1 MLNTETYLNRP
12 NSYLMAVLM
21 NAYKIT
27 RERYRKYLGVSL
39 GYLNNKFHRS
49 SFSIRDM
56 YILMYLIYFDD
67 SDKREALSGY
77 LKLTGDWERIEALR
91 VSENSGGES
100 K

>member
-12 NSYLMAVLM
+12 NSYLIAVCM

-27 RERYRKYLGVSL
+27 KKKYAKYLGVSL
-39 GYLNNKFHRS
+39 GYLSNKFHRS
-49 SFSIRDM
+49 SFSIRDI
-56 YILMYLIYFDD
+56 YILMYLICFDN
-67 SDKREALSGY
+67 SDKREDLSGY
-77 LKLTGDWERIEALR
+77 LKLTGDWERIEKLR

>member
-12 NSYLMAVLM
+12 NSYLMAVVM
-21 NAYKIT
+21 NGYKIT
-27 RERYRKYLGVSL
+27 KKKYAKYLGVSYA
-39 GYLNNKFHRS
+39 YLNNKFNRN

-56 YILMYLIYFDD
+56 YILAYLIYFDD

-77 LKLTGDWERIEALR
+77 LKLTGDWKRIEALR
-91 VSENSGGES
+91 VSEGDES

>member
-12 NSYLMAVLM
+12 NSYLIAVVM
-21 NAYKIT
+21 NGYKIS
-27 RERYRKYLGVSL
+27 RKKYAKYLGVSYA
-39 GYLNNKFHRS
+39 YLNNKFNRS

-56 YILMYLIYFDD
+56 YILTYLIYFDD
-67 SDKREALSGY
+67 SGTRENLSGY

-91 VSENSGGES
+91 ISEGDES